1 MSSLDSHQVH
11 MLTDKAGPLRQ
22 ASKDRIQKKMWHATN
37 ERVLGI
43 WPQCNVILNGAA
55 EETICAAWGTP
66 E

>member
-1 MSSLDSHQVH
+1 

-22 ASKDRIQKKMWHATN
+22 ASKDRIFKKMWHATN

-43 WPQCNVILNGAA
+43 WPQCNVILNVAA
-55 EETICAAWGTP
+55 EETICAGWGTP